1 VALLAGIALALCGL
15 SACAKGRKT
24 ASKRLIQACV
34 VELGLRIDLSV
45 VTHSGNVATM
55 AQSHSTQRRIGRKA
69 IISMVHLRRSGC
81 QRSAN
86 FCPQL
91 KSIEL
96 AAMLASG
103 LGFQLALFLIGSG
116 LSRESIEKVGW
127 RAFVQATV
135 LWITVAAA
143 FRCYLL
149 GSGLVSMLSD

>member
-1 VALLAGIALALCGL
+1 MALLAGIALALCGL

-96 AAMLASG
+96 ASHANQLKKLDGAHLSKRLCFG
-103 LGFQLALFLIGSG
+103 SLSQLPLGVIYWG
-116 LSRESIEKVGW
+116 V
-127 RAFVQATV
+127 V
-135 LWITVAAA
+135 
-143 FRCYLL
+143 
-149 GSGLVSMLSD
+149 

>member
-1 VALLAGIALALCGL
+1 MVLFAVVLVAVSCPWSRADVALLAGIALALCGL

-86 FCPQL
+86 FCPQR
-91 KSIEL
+91 KIN
-96 AAMLASG
+96 
-103 LGFQLALFLIGSG
+103 
-116 LSRESIEKVGW
+116 
-127 RAFVQATV
+127 
-135 LWITVAAA
+135 
-143 FRCYLL
+143 
-149 GSGLVSMLSD
+149 